1 MSCREARYRKN
12 LPLYEAGLLDP
23 EESRRLEAHLLEC
36 PDCALDLVDMLP
48 VVEAIREMRSP
59 FEDELAPVPFWL
71 FVRRHWVAVAAA
83 AAAVV
88 LALALYFHYL
98 PQLDWRSASLPMAD
112 INHVLQEMS
121 RHTREGYPA
130 DSGPPDTRQAA
141 VDFQA
146 GRYAQALEKTRLLLL
161 QGNRE
166 PEVVLLAARCHLAL
180 GQAGEALALLASHP
194 AGPAD
199 PAYADQLWL
208 EAEAYLRLRR
218 PQEARPQ
225 LEQLASRPGPYQA
238 SARRLLDLLPAPASR

>member
-1 MSCREARYRKN
+1 MSCRDARFRKA

-36 PDCALDLVDMLP
+36 PDCAQDLVDMLP

-71 FVRRHWVAVAAA
+71 FVRRHWAAVAAV

-88 LALALYFHYL
+88 LALALYFYYL
-98 PQLDWRSASLPMAD
+98 PLDWPSARLPMAD
-112 INHVLQEMS
+112 INHVLLEMS

-130 DSGPPDTRQAA
+130 DSGPPATRQAA

-146 GRYAQALEKTRLLLL
+146 GRYAQALQKTRLLLL

-166 PEVVLLAARCHLAL
+166 PDVVLLAARCHLAL
-180 GQAGEALALLASHP
+180 GQAGEALALLVDHP
-194 AGPAD
+194 AGPGD

-225 LEQLASRPGPYQA
+225 LEQLANRPGPYQA
-238 SARRLLDLLPAPASR
+238 SAKRLLDLLPPPASR